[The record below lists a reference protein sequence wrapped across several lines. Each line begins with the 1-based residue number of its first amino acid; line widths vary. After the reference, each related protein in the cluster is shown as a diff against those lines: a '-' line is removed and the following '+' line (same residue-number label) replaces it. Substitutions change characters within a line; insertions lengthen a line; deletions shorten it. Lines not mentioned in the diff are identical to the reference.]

1 MNLSSKNPFFSII
14 TPLYNKE
21 DYIENTLK
29 SVLNQSFKDF
39 EIIII
44 DDGSTDKSLKI
55 VSQFKDQRI
64 IKIKQDNKGIS
75 TARNIGINH
84 AKGDYIAFLDAD
96 DLWKTDFLDS
106 IYELITIYKDSLFF
120 ATGYAS
126 FYDGQ
131 KLNLNSNVIQ
141 PNQNELVTNYFE
153 RQKNLYAS
161 SSFACHKSVFD
172 TIGLFNEKVNYGEE
186 EDFAIRCF
194 LKHPLA
200 YCKTTKA
207 YRLDGVEN
215 QLTAPNINNKRI
227 IPDYDTFLIDNPNIN
242 LKKYIDFIHYKL
254 VLLFKME
261 RNYRLVEFYK
271 KKINVNHLSL
281 IQKFKFYLPIRIF
294 LIAKTTYVWLVK
306 QFVRV

>member
-1 MNLSSKNPFFSII
+1 MNLSSKKPFFSII

-21 DYIENTLK
+21 DYIANTLK
-29 SVLNQSFKDF
+29 SVLNQNFKDF

-44 DDGSTDKSLKI
+44 DDGSTDDSIKV
-55 VSQFKDQRI
+55 VSQFKDPRI
-64 IKIKQDNKGIS
+64 IKIRQDNKGVSI
-75 TARNIGINH
+75 ARNLGIKH
-84 AKGDYIAFLDAD
+84 AKGDYIALLDAD

-106 IYELITIYKDSLFF
+106 IYELITIYKDSLLF

-126 FYDGQ
+126 FYEGQ
-131 KLNLNSNVIQ
+131 KINLNSNVIK

-172 TIGLFNEKVNYGEE
+172 TIGMFNEKVNYGEE

-194 LKHPLA
+194 LKHHLA
-200 YCKTTKA
+200 YCKSIKV
-207 YRLDGVEN
+207 YRLNGIEN

-227 IPDYDTFLIDNPNIN
+227 IPDYDAFLTDEANIN

-261 RNYRLVEFYK
+261 RNFKLVEFYK
-271 KKINVNHLSL
+271 KKINVSHLSL
-281 IQKFKFYLPIRIF
+281 IQKIKFYLPIPLF
-294 LIAKTTYVWLVK
+294 LIAKITYVWLSK
-306 QFVRV
+306 QFVKI